1 MSMEH
6 RREAFS
12 MGLYVSITLLAALTV
27 TGDGDG
33 GSDVLAIV
41 WGTTIGLALA
51 HWFAF
56 DLALRLVSS
65 DAHGHELRAEL
76 AVELAG
82 ALFVACAATAAVLVV
97 PEHLE
102 RQAVRIVTAGL
113 IGLAVFAE
121 AQTFGMSRWKAARA
135 GAIALVL
142 AAIVAA
148 VKYALTH

>member
-1 MSMEH
+1 
-6 RREAFS
+6 

-56 DLALRLVSS
+56 DLALRLVSPGH
-65 DAHGHELRAEL
+65 HGHELREEL
-76 AVELAG
+76 AVEMAG
-82 ALFVACAATAAVLVV
+82 AFFVAFVATAVVLVV
-97 PEHLE
+97 PDHLE
-102 RQAVRIVTAGL
+102 RQAVRLVTAGV

-121 AQTFGMSRWKAARA
+121 AQTFGATRWQAVRKGAVALLLASIVA
-135 GAIALVL
+135 GA
-142 AAIVAA
+142 
-148 VKYALTH
+148 KHALTH